1 MLFKRNT
8 FKYGRNTMN
17 KKYIFFDIDVT
28 LVACGYGITID
39 NKLIDI
45 KPLPRED
52 MISLID
58 E

>member
-1 MLFKRNT
+1 
-8 FKYGRNTMN
+8 MN
-17 KKYIFFDIDVT
+17 KNYIFFDIDGT
-28 LVACGYGITID
+28 LVAGGYSITID

>member
-1 MLFKRNT
+1 
-8 FKYGRNTMN
+8 MN
-17 KKYIFFDIDVT
+17 KKYIFFDIDGT
-28 LVACGYGITID
+28 LV
-39 NKLIDI
+39 DI